1 MNLESGNTYRATIG
15 PFPLIPL
22 FPIGPVTYFIQAED
36 NAGNVARSI
45 TNSITV
51 NDCPPTI
58 RSITVRGLLTTHN
71 EPETGSWVKLEA
83 DIELPV
89 GLQVLSCN
97 WTGDLTPGKGDPKNN
112 CRYVYRP
119 ATGPGP
125 DVSTYGE
132 KHVTLNVFYGMDV
145 KGVPMVLSRDH
156 TYKVFF
162 NKMGNDNLFDANDKG
177 PNWFEYWAD
186 DGAVPGLN
194 ADDVEYD
201 ATCPAGFTCYG
212 VWNPVDDKIY
222 IKDGAAGT
230 CGQLNIPRG
239 PNCPGGNFGGERGID
254 CVASTLAHERRHETI
269 YHAWDEGGPWHGLA
283 DSDDPNHPT
292 KGDRPGDDLP
302 DTYEVNVLGTDPRNV
317 DSCDMDRVTGVA
329 SYDLYGDNELDA
341 LWAEL
346 GQRGV
351 AANDWANP
359 GKQTTIVFSPPPFA
373 AQDRGAEPSTKSG
386 PAGPNAP
393 YGGFSIM
400 AASPLGSLTGDYSD
414 TGVDTDGDGL
424 YNSLKLSV
432 GVQINQPTPYYVV
445 AWLADGSGTEIAW
458 ASTGATL
465 DAGTHTI
472 DLLFDGLIIRDSGLN
487 GPYNISHVEL
497 RVIDDDFL
505 VDAVDDVHTT
515 VAYQYTDFDPPVV
528 AFTDSFSDTGIDSDA
543 DGLYDLLRINVGLDV
558 HEAGTYTIIGEL
570 ESSEAIAVASKT
582 ASLSTG
588 SQSVDLDF
596 DGQLIFQHRK
606 DGPYHLRKLRVEDA
620 LRNQVDFIY
629 DAYTTAAYT
638 YSQFQHSGT
647 VINATSYSDQGLD
660 VDGDGYYDYLRVEFQ
675 VDADQEGPCR
685 LIAVLKDSEGGKI
698 ASVIQALYLLVGSNA
713 VSLDFPGSSI
723 YAHGIDG
730 PYQLASVALLDASG
744 AIVDHQQMAHTTQ
757 AYSYLDFKTSFR
769 IYLPLILKNY
779 PPDTTPPAAVTNL
792 STSNPTLDS
801 ITLNWTAPGD
811 DSTYG
816 RASSYIL
823 RTSTHP
829 ILTEDDWVGA
839 NGQLG
844 EPVPSPAGSI
854 DSMEVKNLLPGTY
867 VYVTMR
873 AKDDFYNLSPIGNCI
888 KVLIR
893 GFDVGG
899 VITNAFD
906 ATPIEN
912 IYVRFGQNSDTTD
925 ALGRFL
931 VVNLPVYQTSISIK
945 DEYNSDHVG
954 KYYDYTAPFTFKGQY
969 TRYDAI
975 LVPYFDL
982 VNHEGEYDPYQSQ
995 FYYFFKEITGTSG
1008 DLGKPTIWKNWDHWP
1023 ITVYNPP
1030 MTYKGVDLQ
1039 AYAREGMEDWETATG
1054 LDLFIETEDSL
1065 NADAVIVYDSV
1076 TVGWRHHVETPE
1088 VKEDGTPKRR
1098 VMYIYFKDEEI
1109 PVDLLPH
1116 LVYAHE
1122 FGHIIGLGHSRD
1134 IGHLMLGGTK
1144 PFVDYV
1150 TTDEANVVRIIYHL
1164 PSVMDFKYIIND

>member
-1 MNLESGNTYRATIG
+1 MWKKTL
-15 PFPLIPL
+15 FPLSVTFLLISVSCIFQNDPL
-22 FPIGPVTYFIQAED
+22 APNKPPEIVSFFPKARDLLVIAPDTCVFAV
-36 NAGNVARSI
+36 NAKDPDGDYLVFNYY
-45 TNSITV
+45 V
-51 NDCPPTI
+51 ND
-58 RSITVRGLLTTHN
+58 SL
-71 EPETGSWVKLEA
+71 
-83 DIELPV
+83 
-89 GLQVLSCN
+89 
-97 WTGDLTPGKGDPKNN
+97 
-112 CRYVYRP
+112 
-119 ATGPGP
+119 
-125 DVSTYGE
+125 VSTDDTLIYYACDSGE
-132 KHVTLNVFYGMDV
+132 YRVKCKVMDNSSYVENEWNLRVQLKENKPPEITWYFPEESKFSAAVGDTLEFYIIA
-145 KGVPMVLSRDH
+145 RD
-156 TYKVFF
+156 
-162 NKMGNDNLFDANDKG
+162 DDPASL
-177 PNWFEYWAD
+177 EYM
-186 DGAVPGLN
+186 
-194 ADDVEYD
+194 
-201 ATCPAGFTCYG
+201 F
-212 VWNPVDDKIY
+212 I
-222 IKDGAAGT
+222 
-230 CGQLNIPRG
+230 
-239 PNCPGGNFGGERGID
+239 
-254 CVASTLAHERRHETI
+254 
-269 YHAWDEGGPWHGLA
+269 A
-283 DSDDPNHPT
+283 DSLVVL
-292 KGDRPGDDLP
+292 KG
-302 DTYEVNVLGTDPRNV
+302 
-317 DSCDMDRVTGVA
+317 SQ
-329 SYDLYGDNELDA
+329 ELFYRF
-341 LWAEL
+341 LN
-346 GQRGV
+346 RG
-351 AANDWANP
+351 
-359 GKQTTIVFSPPPFA
+359 
-373 AQDRGAEPSTKSG
+373 
-386 PAGPNAP
+386 
-393 YGGFSIM
+393 
-400 AASPLGSLTGDYSD
+400 
-414 TGVDTDGDGL
+414 
-424 YNSLKLSV
+424 
-432 GVQINQPTPYYVV
+432 
-445 AWLADGSGTEIAW
+445 
-458 ASTGATL
+458 
-465 DAGTHTI
+465 
-472 DLLFDGLIIRDSGLN
+472 
-487 GPYNISHVEL
+487 
-497 RVIDDDFL
+497 DFL
-505 VDAVDDVHTT
+505 VK
-515 VAYQYTDFDPPVV
+515 
-528 AFTDSFSDTGIDSDA
+528 GI
-543 DGLYDLLRINVGLDV
+543 VW
-558 HEAGTYTIIGEL
+558 
-570 ESSEAIAVASKT
+570 
-582 ASLSTG
+582 
-588 SQSVDLDF
+588 
-596 DGQLIFQHRK
+596 DGQYGDTVSWQVTIYGFPDTIPPSAITDLSG
-606 DGPYHLRKLRVEDA
+606 GPGD
-620 LRNQVDFIY
+620 
-629 DAYTTAAYT
+629 
-638 YSQFQHSGT
+638 
-647 VINATSYSDQGLD
+647 SY
-660 VDGDGYYDYLRVEFQ
+660 
-675 VDADQEGPCR
+675 
-685 LIAVLKDSEGGKI
+685 GKI
-698 ASVIQALYLLVGSNA
+698 KLW
-713 VSLDFPGSSI
+713 
-723 YAHGIDG
+723 
-730 PYQLASVALLDASG
+730 
-744 AIVDHQQMAHTTQ
+744 
-757 AYSYLDFKTSFR
+757 
-769 IYLPLILKNY
+769 
-779 PPDTTPPAAVTNL
+779 
-792 STSNPTLDS
+792 
-801 ITLNWTAPGD
+801 WTAPGD

-1144 PFVDYV
+1144 PFVDHV